1 MREARE
7 LESGLVP
14 ISLSMAD
21 DLVQSHDG
29 PAYAIDMLQLDESM
43 VKFRYSYPDHAQFL
57 QLYCF
62 SGMSITEC
70 AVALQLSHRTAEH
83 YWQFSRA
90 WMNRDLTN
98 NS

>member
-14 ISLSMAD
+14 ISLSMVD

-43 VKFRYSYPDHAQFL
+43 VGLESLLNSHASRMHSPWLILPHSLSCLNKRCPLNL
-57 QLYCF
+57 QRRVC
-62 SGMSITEC
+62 SS
-70 AVALQLSHRTAEH
+70 
-83 YWQFSRA
+83 
-90 WMNRDLTN
+90 
-98 NS
+98 

>member
-70 AVALQLSHRTAEH
+70 GGFAVVPSNCRTLLAVFTRLDE
-83 YWQFSRA
+83 SRF
-90 WMNRDLTN
+90 DE
-98 NS
+98 